1 MYGPVCAT
9 KADAE
14 IELDKL
20 LAARAERKLLKRS
33 SATVA
38 QYVGN
43 HLDND
48 AHVGA
53 RTLERYRSIL
63 RCQIAPHIGGVKLQ
77 DLKASHLTKLYAD
90 LETTRSDNK
99 KKVGLSKATIRQVH
113 ALMHVVLAFAEQDDI
128 LATNVAAKVKQKPKA
143 QSPEVRPPAD
153 NDLGRLLDALRG
165 SDLYTLVLL
174 AAHTGMR
181 RGELLGLRWADVN
194 LGEQVLTVARS
205 LYELGDGTLDFKSPK
220 NGVTRRVLLDAH
232 ACAALEAHRR
242 EQANTIGISK
252 LVFPSPRD
260 RVQTKDGKMEIIR
273 AGSRWQPSVVSGLF
287 KRAASRAAVP
297 MHFHALRHYTAS
309 LMLANG
315 APMKVI
321 SDRLGHSS
329 MAITERIYA
338 HLGNDQRR
346 AGAEMASLKRRSS

>member
-1 MYGPVCAT
+1 MQQPSSPSPIKSSRTKPKSEVSIQGQRRPLRTKRRHEDGSRKRVYGPVCAT

-181 RGELLGLRWADVN
+181 RGELLGLRWAEREPGRTGTDGGS
-194 LGEQVLTVARS
+194 LSLRTRRRHAGLQVPEERR
-205 LYELGDGTLDFKSPK
+205 DPP
-220 NGVTRRVLLDAH
+220 GVTRR
-232 ACAALEAHRR
+232 ACLRCTGSASSRTGQHHRHQ
-242 EQANTIGISK
+242 QARVSITAR
-252 LVFPSPRD
+252 PRTD
-260 RVQTKDGKMEIIR
+260 QGWQDGDHTGRVAM
-273 AGSRWQPSVVSGLF
+273 
-287 KRAASRAAVP
+287 AAV
-297 MHFHALRHYTAS
+297 
-309 LMLANG
+309 
-315 APMKVI
+315 
-321 SDRLGHSS
+321 
-329 MAITERIYA
+329 
-338 HLGNDQRR
+338 RR
-346 AGAEMASLKRRSS
+346 VGPL